1 MIIQNPVIFQS
12 QDIEFLGWHDR
23 MFVKCAAFA
32 RKHLCRNN
40 SITRVRGDQIH
51 SIRQMSWC
59 SVPMGRKLPSR
70 TPFPSPHRN
79 YPPIWLSCV
88 GCHEMRNV
96 NRNTQSFSVLQLSHS
111 NCVKHQARMEKFP
124 SDQVTPAILAVPGFL
139 RSSFGFL
146 LCSIRLNECK
156 QASSK

>member
-1 MIIQNPVIFQS
+1 MRACAVFVGTLHCNDKTESCDISIARHRVSWLAYQS
-12 QDIEFLGWHDR
+12 NVRKI
-23 MFVKCAAFA
+23 VKCAAFA
-32 RKHLCRNN
+32 RKHLCRINLYN

-79 YPPIWLSCV
+79 YPPIWLSCA
-88 GCHEMRNV
+88 GCHEIRNV

-111 NCVKHQARMEKFP
+111 NCVKHQARGEI
-124 SDQVTPAILAVPGFL
+124 SL
-139 RSSFGFL
+139 
-146 LCSIRLNECK
+146 
-156 QASSK
+156 